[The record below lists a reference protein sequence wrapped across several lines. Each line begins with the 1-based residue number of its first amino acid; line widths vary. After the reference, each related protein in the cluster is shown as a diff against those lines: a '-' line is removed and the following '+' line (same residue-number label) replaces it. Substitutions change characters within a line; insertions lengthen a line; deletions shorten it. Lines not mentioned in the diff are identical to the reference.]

1 MNALLHKIRKLLRD
15 LLIFFAYVLRF
26 LLGRTKSIDQHCVC
40 PPALKQPDP
49 FIYSQTYLT
58 SLGLPI
64 TWDNPDIAI
73 FLGSTLV
80 DPHNLQASTA
90 YTVVARIWNSS
101 TDAPAL
107 DIQVS
112 FSYLSFG
119 MGTQSNPIG
128 TVSADVNAKGLPG
141 CPGFASI
148 TWTTPATLGH
158 YCLQVLLEPADD
170 SNWQNNMGQRNTDV
184 TQPAS
189 PASFQFS
196 VGNHVLPWPRTVRFQ
211 VDTYAIPPLGKCGEA
226 KDPAQR
232 LVRSAP
238 PVPEGWTVTLT
249 PAELRV
255 GAGEEADVAAAI
267 TPPAGF
273 HGRMPFN
280 VTGFDENGVV
290 GGVTLTVEVP

>member
-1 MNALLHKIRKLLRD
+1 MYALLRKLCRFLRD
-15 LLIFFAYVLRF
+15 LLTFLAYVCRF
-26 LLGRTKSIDQHCVC
+26 FLGRTKTIDQHCVC

-49 FIYSQTYLT
+49 FI
-58 SLGLPI
+58 LPRV
-64 TWDNPDIAI
+64 DAG
-73 FLGSTLV
+73 GSAQ
-80 DPHNLQASTA
+80 PHGKHGV
-90 YTVVARIWNSS
+90 YRTVVARIWNNS

-107 DIQVS
+107 DMGVT

-128 TVSADVNAKGLPG
+128 TVTADVNAKGLSG

-148 TWTTPATLGH
+148 AWTTPATLGH

-189 PASFQFS
+189 PATFQFS
-196 VGNHVLPWPRTVRFQ
+196 VGNHVLPWARTVRFQ
-211 VDTYAIPPLGKCGEA
+211 VDTYAIPPLRDCREA
-226 KDPAQR
+226 KDPAGR
-232 LVRSAP
+232 LVRTAP
-238 PVPEGWTVTLT
+238 PVPDGWTVTLT
-249 PAELRV
+249 PAELRLA
-255 GAGEEADVAAAI
+255 AGEETDVEAAI
-267 TPPAGF
+267 TPPPGF

-280 VTGFDENGVV
+280 VTGLDDNGVV

>member
-1 MNALLHKIRKLLRD
+1 MLHKLRKFLRD
-15 LLIFFAYVLRF
+15 LLAFFAYVLKF
-26 LLGRTKSIDQHCVC
+26 LLGRTKTIDQHCVC
-40 PPALKQPDP
+40 PPALKRPDP

-64 TWDNPDIAI
+64 TWDNPDISI
-73 FLGSTLV
+73 FFGSTLV
-80 DPHNLQASTA
+80 DPHNLTASTP
-90 YTVVARIWNSS
+90 YTVVARIWNNS

-107 DIQVS
+107 DMQVT

-141 CPGFASI
+141 CPSFASI

-158 YCLQVLLEPADD
+158 YCLQVLLEPVDD
-170 SNWQNNMGQRNTDV
+170 LNWQNNMGQRNTDV

-189 PASFQFS
+189 PASFTFS
-196 VGNHVLPWPRTVRFQ
+196 VGNHAQPWPRIVRFS
-211 VDTYAIPPLGKCGEA
+211 VDTYAIPPLRKCSDAG
-226 KDPAQR
+226 DPAQR
-232 LVRSAP
+232 LVRTAP
-238 PVPEGWTVTLT
+238 PVPPGWTVAFT
-249 PAELRV
+249 PAELRL
-255 GAGEEADVAAAI
+255 ARGEEADVAAAI
-267 TPPAGF
+267 TPPPGF

-280 VTGFDENGVV
+280 VTGHDNNGVV

>member
-1 MNALLHKIRKLLRD
+1 MLHKLRRFFRD
-15 LLIFFAYVLRF
+15 LLAFFAYVLRF
-26 LLGRTKSIDQHCVC
+26 LLGGTKTIDQHCVC

-58 SLGLPI
+58 SLGLPV

-73 FLGSTLV
+73 FLGSTPV
-80 DPHNLQASTA
+80 DPHNLMASTA
-90 YTVVARIWNSS
+90 YTVVARIWNNS

-107 DIQVS
+107 DMQVA

-128 TVSADVNAKGLPG
+128 TTSADVNAKGLSG

-189 PASFQFS
+189 PASFTFS
-196 VGNHVLPWPRTVRFQ
+196 VGNHALPWPRTVRFR
-211 VDTYAIPPLGKCGEA
+211 VDTYAIPPLRDCREA
-226 KDPAQR
+226 GDAAAR

-238 PVPEGWTVTLT
+238 PVPEDWTVTLA
-249 PAELRV
+249 PEELRL
-255 GAGEEADVAAAI
+255 ASGEEADVSAAI
-267 TPPAGF
+267 TAPPGF